1 MRRNRQEPSMQLGV
15 VFPQTEIGADPA
27 GVRAYVEATEAAG
40 YRHLLAFD
48 HVLGANPDRP
58 GGWTRNYTHETL
70 WHEPMV
76 LFGYLA
82 AITRTLELF
91 TGILIL
97 PQRQTALV
105 AKQAAAVDIL
115 SGGRMRLG
123 VGIGWNDVEYAAL
136 NEDFHNRGR
145 RMEEQ
150 IEVLRALW
158 SATSITFEGQWHH
171 IPNAGINPLPA
182 HSIPIWMGGQS
193 ERVLDRAG
201 RLADGWMPL
210 YRTPAEIEEPL
221 ARIHAAAVAAG
232 RDPRAIGVDG
242 RVSIGADIDTA
253 VAEAIAWRDA
263 GITQLSVN
271 TMGFGRQGP
280 VPHVEAIERFKR
292 AYDTATQA

>member
-1 MRRNRQEPSMQLGV
+1 MQLGV
-15 VFPQTEIGADPA
+15 VFPQTEIGADPG
-27 GVRAYVEATEAAG
+27 GVRAYAEATEAAG

-58 GGWTRNYTHETL
+58 GGWTRNYTNETL

-76 LFGYLA
+76 MFGYLA
-82 AITRTLELF
+82 ALTRTLELF

-105 AKQAAAVDIL
+105 AKQAAEVDIL
-115 SGGRMRLG
+115 SGGRLRLG

-136 NEDFHNRGR
+136 NEDFHTRGK

-158 SATSITFEGQWHH
+158 SDTSITYEGRWHH

-182 HSIPIWMGGQS
+182 RSIPIWMGGQS
-193 ERVLDRAG
+193 DRVLERTG

-210 YRTPAEIEEPL
+210 YRTPDEIVEPL
-221 ARIHAAAVAAG
+221 ARIHAAAEAAG
-232 RDPRAIGVDG
+232 RDPKAIGVDG
-242 RVSIGADIDTA
+242 RVGIGEDVDAA

-263 GITQLSVN
+263 GITQLSVT

-280 VPHVEAIERFKR
+280 APHIEAIERFKR
-292 AYDTATQA
+292 AWDSATA